1 MILNNSFEV
10 SAPPNAVFD
19 FMMDPERVVPTIPG
33 ATFKGAEDEDHWSA
47 EVKASLGPM
56 SLKFKGDVEV
66 IKRDRDNHDMAL
78 KGKGREVTG
87 KGKATAEI
95 STKLTPT
102 ASGGTHVAITTD
114 LSIVGKAAQFGGP
127 LIEDVAAKFTE
138 DFASNMER
146 VLAAE
151 DRVAEAEAKG
161 DEAAAAAAKEEVAE
175 VHAEASKPVSG
186 IAVFFQLI
194 ARFFRNLFGGG
205 QKSES

>member
-1 MILNNSFEV
+1 
-10 SAPPNAVFD
+10 
-19 FMMDPERVVPTIPG
+19 
-33 ATFKGAEDEDHWSA
+33 EDHWSA

-66 IKRDRDNHDMAL
+66 VKRDRENLDMGL

-87 KGKATAEI
+87 KGKATADI
-95 STKLTPT
+95 STKLI
-102 ASGGTHVAITTD
+102 AKDDGGTRVEITTD

-127 LIEDVAAKFTE
+127 IIEDVAAKFTE

-151 DRVAEAEAKG
+151 TKVEQAEAEG
-161 DEAAAAAAKEEVAE
+161 DEVAVEAAKEAAQQEVAQ
-175 VHAEASKPVSG
+175 VHAEAAKPVSG

-194 ARFFRNLFGGG
+194 ARFFRGLFGGN
-205 QKSES
+205 QKNNA

>member
-1 MILNNSFEV
+1 MVLNNSFEV
-10 SAPPNAVFD
+10 SAPPGAVFD
-19 FMMDPERVVPTIPG
+19 FMTDPERVVPTIPG
-33 ATFKGAEDEDHWSA
+33 ATFTGAEDQDHWSA
-47 EVKASLGPM
+47 EVKAKLGPM

-66 IKRDRDNHDMAL
+66 VERDREGLKMGL

-87 KGKATAEI
+87 KGKANADI
-95 STKLTPT
+95 STTLTEIDG
-102 ASGGTHVAITTD
+102 GGTRVDITTD

-151 DRVAEAEAKG
+151 VKVEQAEAKG
-161 DEAAAAAAKEEVAE
+161 DVAAAEAAKQEVAQ
-175 VHAEASKPVSG
+175 VHEEAAKPVSG
-186 IAVFFQLI
+186 IALFFSMI

-205 QKSES
+205 KKG